1 MKKTILFWGL
11 TGVFLLASGTASYS
25 QSFIKKL
32 KKKAEEKVIEK
43 AFGEQ
48 EDEQEAGQKTAHPSM
63 TNTRGGGLVTTPPD
77 VKGNIAEA
85 ETSFNKKAY
94 AQSRHAIRQAILGV
108 EMEIG
113 GNILKRLPDK
123 VEALEKD
130 PERDRVTSTSIG
142 FVGLTVERVYASD
155 DQELSVTVGNDAAM
169 LSAVNMYLASGTY
182 AQSSD
187 EQDYKEVDFQGHRGI
202 LEYDDYEGYTLSVPF
217 GQSSV
222 LLVNGVN
229 FGDEQAIMKA
239 AGQIDLNLIKKE
251 LEEK

>member
-1 MKKTILFWGL
+1 MKKLILFWGL
-11 TGVFLLASGTASYS
+11 AGVFLLASATASYS
-25 QSFIKKL
+25 QSIIKKL

-48 EDEQEAGQKTAHPSM
+48 EEEQEKTAHPSM

-77 VKGNIAEA
+77 VKGNIEEA
-85 ETSFNKKAY
+85 ETAFNKKAY

-123 VEALEKD
+123 VESLEKD
-130 PERDRVTSTSIG
+130 SERDRVTSTSIG
-142 FVGLTVERVYASD
+142 FVGLTVERGYASD
-155 DQELSVTVGNDAAM
+155 DQEFKVTIGNDAAM
-169 LSAVNMYLASGTY
+169 LSAVNMYLAPGAY

-222 LLVNGVN
+222 LVVNGVN
-229 FGDEQAIMKA
+229 FASEQAIMKA
-239 AGQIDLNLIKKE
+239 ANQINLDPIKKE

>member
-1 MKKTILFWGL
+1 L
-11 TGVFLLASGTASYS
+11 FLLASATASYS
-25 QSFIKKL
+25 QSIIKRL

-48 EDEQEAGQKTAHPSM
+48 EEEQEARQKTAHPSM
-63 TNTRGGGLVTTPPD
+63 TNTRGEGLVTTPPD
-77 VKGNIAEA
+77 VNKSIEEA
-85 ETSFNKKAY
+85 ETAFNKKEFTR
-94 AQSRHAIRQAILGV
+94 SRHAIRQAILGV

-113 GNILKRLPDK
+113 SDILKGLPDK
-123 VEALEKD
+123 VELLGKD
-130 PERDRVTSTSIG
+130 PERDRVTSNSIG

-155 DQELSVTVGNDAAM
+155 DQELEVTIGNDAAI

-187 EQDYKEVDFQGHRGI
+187 EQDYKEVDFQGYRGI

-222 LLVNGVN
+222 LVVNGVN
-229 FGDEQAIMKA
+229 FAHEDAIMKA
-239 AGQIDLNLIKKE
+239 AGHFDLNQIKKQ

>member
-1 MKKTILFWGL
+1 MKKLILFWGL
-11 TGVFLLASGTASYS
+11 TGVFLLASATASYS

-48 EDEQEAGQKTAHPSM
+48 EEEQEKTAHPSM
-63 TNTRGGGLVTTPPD
+63 SNTRGGGLVTTPPD
-77 VKGNIAEA
+77 VKGNIEKA
-85 ETSFNKKAY
+85 ETAFNQKAY
-94 AQSRHAIRQAILGV
+94 AQSRQAIRQAILGV

-123 VEALEKD
+123 VESLEKD

-229 FGDEQAIMKA
+229 FANEQAIMKA
-239 AGQIDLNLIKKE
+239 ADQIDLNQIKKE